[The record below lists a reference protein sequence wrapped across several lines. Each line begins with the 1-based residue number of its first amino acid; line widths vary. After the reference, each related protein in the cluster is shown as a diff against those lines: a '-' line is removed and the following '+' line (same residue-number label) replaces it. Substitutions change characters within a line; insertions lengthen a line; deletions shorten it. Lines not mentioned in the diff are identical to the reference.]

1 MHSWDV
7 LAWHEPRSNYSHSIV
22 AGSVV
27 GIDYFYQV
35 PAELRKN
42 GAVVLVASMSSF
54 NDNTV
59 RGEQL
64 LKQMKEWAAA
74 KGYAKFNLVAHSQ
87 GGPTARYV
95 HGVAPGMVASIT
107 SVGSPHD
114 MTAVQAGNKLGELL
128 TNYGKVVAAFGS
140 TIGWASGNAKLP

>member
-1 MHSWDV
+1 
-7 LAWHEPRSNYSHSIV
+7 
-22 AGSVV
+22 
-27 GIDYFYQV
+27 
-35 PAELRKN
+35 
-42 GAVVLVASMSSF
+42 MSSF

-95 HGVAPGMVASIT
+95 HGVAPAWWPASRP
-107 SVGSPHD
+107 SVRH
-114 MTAVQAGNKLGELL
+114 T
-128 TNYGKVVAAFGS
+128 T
-140 TIGWASGNAKLP
+140 